1 MKTDCLVLGSGIGGL
16 SFAIDVARHMNV
28 VVATKVDAGES
39 NTRYAQ
45 GGVASVN
52 EADDSFE
59 MHVAD
64 TLKAGAGLCHTDT
77 VELVVKSA
85 PGNIDWLV
93 SQGVRFSE
101 VDGDYDLTRE
111 GGHSRRR
118 VFHAGDITGDEIQ
131 RALLQKA
138 RETPGITFLENAMG
152 VDLWLRED
160 ASGRRRVGGAFL
172 LDRNTGRLIQVSAG
186 VVVLATG
193 GAGKVY
199 LYTSNP
205 DVATGDGVAMAFR
218 AGARVANM
226 EFFQFHPTCL
236 YHPRAKSFLL
246 SEALRGEGG
255 VLRRVDGTPFM
266 QDYHELRELAPRDI
280 VSRAIDHEM
289 KMTGNDHVLLDMTAR
304 TPDFIESRFPN
315 LTAACA
321 RFGYDLRTEPV
332 PVVPAAHYMCGGVQ
346 TDLDGHTSVPGLYAI
361 GEVACTGLHGAN
373 RLASNSLLEA
383 VVFGRRAAA
392 DVIARTND
400 FKAGDTMPDP
410 QTWMMST
417 TLSSTAENVMVS
429 QDWDEIRRLMWNY
442 VGIVRSNRRLNAA
455 RRRLDLVSREVR
467 DYLLQSPFT
476 ADLAELRNISTVA
489 GLIVRSALNRQETRG
504 LHYNIDYPDL
514 DDQRCLRDTDIWL
527 GVNVRVSRIKD

>member
-1 MKTDCLVLGSGIGGL
+1 
-16 SFAIDVARHMNV
+16 
-28 VVATKVDAGES
+28 
-39 NTRYAQ
+39 
-45 GGVASVN
+45 
-52 EADDSFE
+52 
-59 MHVAD
+59 
-64 TLKAGAGLCHTDT
+64 
-77 VELVVKSA
+77 
-85 PGNIDWLV
+85 
-93 SQGVRFSE
+93 
-101 VDGDYDLTRE
+101 
-111 GGHSRRR
+111 
-118 VFHAGDITGDEIQ
+118 
-131 RALLQKA
+131 
-138 RETPGITFLENAMG
+138 
-152 VDLWLRED
+152 
-160 ASGRRRVGGAFL
+160 
-172 LDRNTGRLIQVSAG
+172 
-186 VVVLATG
+186 
-193 GAGKVY
+193 
-199 LYTSNP
+199 
-205 DVATGDGVAMAFR
+205 
-218 AGARVANM
+218 
-226 EFFQFHPTCL
+226 
-236 YHPRAKSFLL
+236 
-246 SEALRGEGG
+246 
-255 VLRRVDGTPFM
+255 
-266 QDYHELRELAPRDI
+266 YHELRELAPRDI

-392 DVIARTND
+392 DVITRMND

-417 TLSSTAENVMVS
+417 ALSSTAENVMVS

-514 DDQRCLRDTDIWL
+514 DDRRCLRDTDIWL